1 MQRTNLAWCHYC
13 DYFLQKKLSREIKE
27 ITILL
32 VLVLSSSSC
41 FQNKQPFTENDEES
55 LCFLVIMW
63 QPCLSVIHLTHFE
76 EKILPHC
83 VSLHCNSIGQF
94 TIKFWLP
101 IRSIKLRIVRILSLW
116 SRHYFT
122 EVWNSGQICAF
133 PFRKL
138 ELDKKR
144 Q

>member
-13 DYFLQKKLSREIKE
+13 DYFLQKKLSREITE

-101 IRSIKLRIVRILSLW
+101 IRSIKLRIVRTKFWVCGQGTISLKFGIQDRFVHFLS
-116 SRHYFT
+116 
-122 EVWNSGQICAF
+122 ENWN
-133 PFRKL
+133 
-138 ELDKKR
+138 
-144 Q
+144 